1 MESLNDPEGP
11 YPWSL
16 GVCPLP
22 EMVFAG
28 CRKSRFVKMILEL
41 HINDKYVC
49 AVQGDGLIISTPTGS
64 TAYACSAG
72 AGMVHPLVPAILE
85 RVYHFFLNKSKI
97 NENFNRQYRHEN

>member
-1 MESLNDPEGP
+1 
-11 YPWSL
+11 
-16 GVCPLP
+16 
-22 EMVFAG
+22 MVFAG

-85 RVYHFFLNKSKI
+85 RVYHFFSNKSKI
-97 NENFNRQYRHEN
+97 KGIPQGIFLHGNPLSRLVGSKLKD